1 MIITNAPELG
11 IVIPLTKIDVERR
24 LVIGVAAQE
33 ETDKS
38 REIMDY
44 ETAKPAFEAW
54 SKGFEAATGGLSKG
68 NLRVMHT
75 KQVAGRFDQ
84 LNFDDANRRVEVC
97 AKISDDNEWKKVL
110 DGNYTGFS
118 IGGGYAKKWED
129 PMHKGVTRYTP
140 RISEISLVDSPC
152 MPSALFAELVKADG
166 MTETIE
172 LHGNVQSL
180 SFSELW
186 KRAPAVPTF
195 ADVWADRPMTFGELA
210 KAESRDGHG
219 RFSNGG
225 ADYSRTATNSAIGG
239 AGGALVGGV
248 AGHLLG
254 HGSGR
259 AALMGA
265 GVGGA
270 VGGLSAAAG
279 DLYDQAREH
288 GAVHP
293 HVEAFR
299 AMVGKKIRSGSPE
312 YHAVKVI
319 HHSTLAAHH
328 RQLANGHVFSSLFE
342 GFSKSD
348 NTPHTDAYAY
358 HSNLSKSHASEAEYH
373 QLFAGK

>member
-210 KAESRDGHG
+210 KAQFGTI
-219 RFSNGG
+219 
-225 ADYSRTATNSAIGG
+225 A
-239 AGGALVGGV
+239 
-248 AGHLLG
+248 
-254 HGSGR
+254 
-259 AALMGA
+259 
-265 GVGGA
+265 GGA
-270 VGGLSAAAG
+270 VGSVIGGVGGGLLGGPAGAVAGAVAGGGIGSGLAGEVEGKVHMAQYRARQAAAKSCPTCG
-279 DLYDQAREH
+279 QKML
-288 GAVHP
+288 
-293 HVEAFR
+293 
-299 AMVGKKIRSGSPE
+299 
-312 YHAVKVI
+312 
-319 HHSTLAAHH
+319 
-328 RQLANGHVFSSLFE
+328 
-342 GFSKSD
+342 SKSD

-358 HSNLSKSHASEAEYH
+358 HSNLSKSHARKAEYH
-373 QLFAGK
+373 QQFAGK